1 MSPAAETPVVNI
13 FREEV
18 TSLGNRKNCD
28 DVLGLNP
35 CGRSDADFV
44 HPKTS
49 KAHLSKMRS
58 SKCRLRRKR
67 RMEKERRRKMDRK
80 KKPPAHKIRIGTWNV
95 RTMTPG
101 SEEEL
106 SDVLDARKT
115 AVIDKEL
122 TRLKIDIAALQETLL
137 A

>member
-35 CGRSDADFV
+35 CGRSDADIVFI
-44 HPKTS
+44 
-49 KAHLSKMRS
+49 
-58 SKCRLRRKR
+58 RKLV
-67 RMEKERRRKMDRK
+67 K
-80 KKPPAHKIRIGTWNV
+80 
-95 RTMTPG
+95 
-101 SEEEL
+101 
-106 SDVLDARKT
+106 
-115 AVIDKEL
+115 
-122 TRLKIDIAALQETLL
+122 L